1 MKWWQNPAYYPCRC
15 ENCYLFPDGGHYC
28 KIYKKHAYRVE
39 HIGCEH
45 QTGTH
50 GHVMHLDDILSCK
63 DSFFGDFTAE
73 KEIKGVEVKKISV
86 KQLKEET
93 KKKQQGSLW

>member
-1 MKWWQNPAYYPCRC
+1 
-15 ENCYLFPDGGHYC
+15 
-28 KIYKKHAYRVE
+28 
-39 HIGCEH
+39 
-45 QTGTH
+45 
-50 GHVMHLDDILSCK
+50 MHLDDILSCK

-73 KEIKGVEVKKISV
+73 KEIKGVEVKTISV